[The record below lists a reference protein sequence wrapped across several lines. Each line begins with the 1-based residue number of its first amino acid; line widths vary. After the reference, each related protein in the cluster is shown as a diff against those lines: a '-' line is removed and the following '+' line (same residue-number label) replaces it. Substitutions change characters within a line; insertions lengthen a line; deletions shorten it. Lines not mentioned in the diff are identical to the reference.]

1 MKEHAG
7 DVKYAIFHNVSRS
20 IRRRMAQKLD
30 AFIIK
35 HEELNCEFMSALST
49 VQLEIAKSVCWS
61 EKARYEAMK
70 SLKELSQLKDSLYEE
85 IIEWETS
92 WLLVSP
98 LLPMQVSQLGEDVEK
113 QEDDDNKVS
122 DGKDNEAAAGSLER
136 EFDVGADAAF
146 LKSEDDELFSAWLP
160 GGDKR
165 PAFLV
170 EEGPNKRI
178 KTESEDNPN

>member
-1 MKEHAG
+1 
-7 DVKYAIFHNVSRS
+7 
-20 IRRRMAQKLD
+20 MARKLD
-30 AFIIK
+30 AFIVK
-35 HEELNCEFMSALST
+35 HEELNREFMSALST
-49 VQLEIAKSVCWS
+49 VQLEIAQSVCWS
-61 EKARYEAMK
+61 DMARYEAIK

-85 IIEWETS
+85 IIEWEAS

-98 LLPMQVSQLGEDVEK
+98 LLPAQVTQLGEDVEK
-113 QEDDDNKVS
+113 QEDEDSKAS
-122 DGKDNEAAAGSLER
+122 GGKGKEEAAGSLER

-178 KTESEDNPN
+178 KTESEDN